1 MARYTDAVC
10 RLCRRQG
17 EKLFLKGERCFTP
30 KCGIERRN
38 TPPGQ
43 HGARRR
49 GKVSEHGV
57 QLKEKQKARQVYG
70 VLERQFRRHYAMAS
84 NRPGVVGENLLQEL
98 ELRLDNVV
106 YRLGFA
112 ESRSHAR
119 QVVNHGHI
127 TVNGRKARTPSAR
140 AKVGDMV
147 GWVASSRT
155 SELYKT
161 ALAGIS
167 NKGVPDWLALD
178 RTQMSGSVVAVPLR
192 GQIDTKLNEQAIVE
206 FYSR

>member
-17 EKLFLKGERCFTP
+17 EKLFLKGERCFSP
-30 KCGIERRN
+30 KCGVERRP

-49 GKVSEHGV
+49 KVSEHGL
-57 QLKEKQKARQVYG
+57 QLREKQKARQIYG
-70 VLERQFRRHYAMAS
+70 VLEHQFRRHFEAAS
-84 NRPGVVGENLLQEL
+84 NRPGATGENLLQEL

-112 ESRSHAR
+112 DSRSQAR
-119 QVVNHGHI
+119 QTVNHGHI
-127 TVNGRKARTPSAR
+127 TVNGRKARTPSAH
-140 AKVGDMV
+140 AKIGDVV
-147 GWVASSRT
+147 GWVPAS
-155 SELYKT
+155 KT
-161 ALAGIS
+161 GEMFKTVSAGIS
-167 NKGVPDWLALD
+167 SKAVPDWLSLD
-178 RTQMSGSVVAVPLR
+178 MGQMNGRVMSVPMR
-192 GQIDTKLNEQAIVE
+192 GQIDTKVNEQAIVE